1 MSSSDSLRIIDIQR
15 NKCTEEEVKGLKA
28 RYYCDI

>member
-15 NKCTEEEVKGLKA
+15 NKYTKEEVKGLKA
-28 RYYCDI
+28 RYYFDI